1 MAAHGAVR
9 FYSSATLLDEEPAGD
24 TAQSDRTRPTLVT
37 FRQGDFVL
45 VQWERAPGATA
56 PPVTVCRIEAMF
68 EVTGVIT
75 VELPA
80 SGVWAA
86 WLGVW
91 GKCAFTS
98 AKTGQPLGELS
109 LALLFSSNP
118 FQPVICFS

>member
-75 VELPA
+75 VDL
-80 SGVWAA
+80 
-86 WLGVW
+86 L
-91 GKCAFTS
+91 FTS
-98 AKTGQPLGELS
+98 S
-109 LALLFSSNP
+109 LAGHRWRVRCTRHSL
-118 FQPVICFS
+118 